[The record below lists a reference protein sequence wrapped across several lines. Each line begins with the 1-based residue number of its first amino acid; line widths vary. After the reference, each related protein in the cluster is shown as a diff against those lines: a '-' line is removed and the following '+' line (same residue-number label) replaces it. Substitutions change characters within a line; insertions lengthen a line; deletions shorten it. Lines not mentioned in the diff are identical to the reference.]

1 MEHRNRGQFAAN
13 PFAAFNV
20 LKSEL
25 MLQYVCIYITRNISI
40 LYHNRGQFAAKPSTK
55 YTNEPTF
62 TCVCAKK
69 CSSWKS
75 KKALR
80 CSGKFL
86 HCNTLYC
93 SIDAATHCNI
103 LQHTATHC
111 NILQHT
117 ATHCNALCCSIDAAT
132 RCSTLQQIAT
142 HYNMKCTS
150 QKSRKALRCANV
162 YSATHYNTLQHT
174 ATYYNTL
181 QHTATYY
188 NTLQHTAT
196 RNAHRGNSK

>member
-1 MEHRNRGQFAAN
+1 MEHRKRGQFAAN
-13 PFAAFNV
+13 PFAAINV

-93 SIDAATHCNI
+93 SIDAAT
-103 LQHTATHC
+103 
-111 NILQHT
+111 
-117 ATHCNALCCSIDAAT
+117 